1 MAIKDGKLVGIP
13 FESIRVTCE
22 VAQKINHEI
31 AWERKHPEDEYLEAA
46 VIAHTLLC
54 ETCRN
59 IFLEEC
65 AAAEA
70 SKEG

>member
-13 FESIRVTCE
+13 LESTRVTCE
-22 VAQKINHEI
+22 IAQKINHEI
-31 AWERKHPEDEYLEAA
+31 VWERKHPEDEYLEAA
-46 VIAHTLLC
+46 VIAHTLSC